1 MTMEDVVV
9 ASLTIHCL
17 GHDKQSKFITQT
29 VNILSD
35 YDLHP
40 QVGPM
45 STIVE
50 GKLSNIFKA
59 INDVREGLHESGVS
73 KMELSLAISSRK
85 DEPLT
90 VASRMAKIGTL

>member
-1 MTMEDVVV
+1 MTMEDIVV
-9 ASLTIHCL
+9 ASLTVHCL

-35 YDLHP
+35 HNLHP

-45 STIVE
+45 STTIE
-50 GKLSNIFKA
+50 GKLSNIFLA
-59 INDVREGLHESGVS
+59 INDVRERLHELGVP
-73 KMELSLAISSRK
+73 KVELSLAISSRK

-90 VASRMAKIGTL
+90 MASRMAKVENV